1 MLLVAESCDMSLVAF
16 SRVALPQLLHQF
28 QPFAAYA
35 TKTGAPKSGA
45 KSTPAQTSITTTK
58 DWKAVK
64 VPAEALDSAPTTNSF
79 GQAFGGD
86 LRSTSGLGL
95 GDGIKN
101 HTAKWLQVH

>member
-1 MLLVAESCDMSLVAF
+1 MSLVAF
-16 SRVALPQLLHQF
+16 SRAALPQLLHQF

-35 TKTGAPKSGA
+35 TKAGVPKSGA

-64 VPAEALDSAPTTNSF
+64 VPEETLASVPTTNSF

-101 HTAKWLQVH
+101 HTDKWLQVCMEQH